1 MSDHL
6 ADEPA
11 LAWRPDI
18 ADDRQER
25 LAARCRSTPA
35 WRRWGAMGVA
45 AVVSGPFAIL
55 AALVANST
63 GGAGLLVLVV
73 VLAPATEEVL
83 KASGALLV
91 AERRPWLVP
100 SGWSLPLVT
109 LVSGICFAVVENLWY
124 LEVLLDDPS
133 ETVVRVRWI
142 AGPLVH
148 GVCSTIAGLGARRLW
163 QRTLARGVGR
173 FGDAEP
179 FLVAAAVVHGGWNL
193 LATLASVAGRVF

>member
-1 MSDHL
+1 
-6 ADEPA
+6 
-11 LAWRPDI
+11 
-18 ADDRQER
+18 
-25 LAARCRSTPA
+25 
-35 WRRWGAMGVA
+35 MGVA

>member
-1 MSDHL
+1 M
-6 ADEPA
+6 A
-11 LAWRPDI
+11 
-18 ADDRQER
+18 
-25 LAARCRSTPA
+25 
-35 WRRWGAMGVA
+35 VA

-55 AALVANST
+55 AALVQNST

-73 VLAPATEEVL
+73 VLAPAAEEVL

-91 AERRPWLVP
+91 AQRRPWLVP
-100 SGWSLPLVT
+100 SAWTLPLVT
-109 LVSGICFAVVENLWY
+109 SLSGICFAVVENLWY

-148 GVCSTIAGLGARRLW
+148 GGCSMIAGLGARRLW
-163 QRTLARGVGR
+163 RRALARGVGR

-179 FLVAAAVVHGGWNL
+179 FLVAAVVVHGSWNL
-193 LATLASVAGRVF
+193 LATLVSLAGGVA